1 MENINLLIYLCVLV
15 VVSIAAFIMY
25 GVDKKKAVKKE
36 WRTKEAVLLGI
47 GFFFGSV
54 GALLG
59 MKFFRHKTKHTYFW
73 VINIFGLIWQLGVLG
88 WMIYSILA
96 G

>member
-1 MENINLLIYLCVLV
+1 MENINLLIYLCVLFI
-15 VVSIAAFIMY
+15 VSIAAFILY

-36 WRTKEAVLLGI
+36 WRTKEAVLLGV

-73 VINIFGLIWQLGVLG
+73 VINIIGLIWQLGVLG
-88 WMIYSILA
+88 WMIWNVLA